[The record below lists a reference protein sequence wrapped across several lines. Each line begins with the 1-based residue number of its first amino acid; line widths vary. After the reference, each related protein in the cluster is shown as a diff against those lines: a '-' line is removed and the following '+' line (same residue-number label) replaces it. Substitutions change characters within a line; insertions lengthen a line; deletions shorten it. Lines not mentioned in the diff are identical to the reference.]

1 MTFEKVIL
9 VRKMSKWSDKSHNYW
24 IKAFNFE
31 IKSQHL
37 SQNYDFYLIIVHLFF
52 FFTHIYDFLSNEVW
66 LTLGIHIHTY
76 RHTHIYIHSSPE
88 MGWNGLKRAYK
99 FCCLRLKHSLEARLE
114 QNHLI
119 IPAQTFDPTCCFLT
133 QRSNAAYLLDLLRR
147 RMKRENDYVYFH
159 NCSTSRT

>member
-1 MTFEKVIL
+1 
-9 VRKMSKWSDKSHNYW
+9 MSKWSYKSHNYW

-37 SQNYDFYLIIVHLFF
+37 SQNYDFYLIIVLFF
-52 FFTHIYDFLSNEVW
+52 YSYLWLSIKWSMTH
-66 LTLGIHIHTY
+66 LGNAYTY
-76 RHTHIYIHSSPE
+76 IQTHTHIYTFKP
-88 MGWNGLKRAYK
+88 WNGLKRAYK

-114 QNHLI
+114 QNHLL

-133 QRSNAAYLLDLLRR
+133 QRSNAAYLLDLLGR